1 MNDRIKKILEKIL
14 NISLEQYKDADIK
27 PSNIET
33 WDSLNHLNIV
43 LSLEEEFDV
52 KFETDEILE
61 MLKDFTTIVDILKK
75 HGVDD

>member
-1 MNDRIKKILEKIL
+1 MNNRIKKTLEKVL
-14 NISLEQYKDADIK
+14 NISLEGFQDVEIK
-27 PSNIET
+27 PNNIES

-61 MLKDFTTIVDILKK
+61 MLKGFNNIVDILKK
-75 HGVDD
+75 HGVND